1 MTELTLP
8 LCIPTVRWGTGFLAV
23 VPGAE
28 GELAPVSE
36 LDLGFVFTSWVRWV
50 AGTTF
55 GNVLLSQ
62 DTAYPR
68 AFVQE
73 SWDSVPGEGP

>member
-1 MTELTLP
+1 MAELTLP
-8 LCIPTVRWGTGFLAV
+8 LCIPTVRWGTGFLAA

-28 GELAPVSE
+28 GGLAPLSE
-36 LDLGFVFTSWVRWV
+36 LDVEFVFASWVRWV

-55 GNVLLSQ
+55 DKVLLSQ
-62 DTAYPR
+62 DTAYSR

-73 SWDSVPGEGP
+73 SRDSVPGEGP